1 MLGVGVGW
9 GLCWLLS
16 PKPLSLLGDHVG
28 EDLTAQNLS
37 LKSEEK
43 KKKAWKKMKLKC

>member
-43 KKKAWKKMKLKC
+43 KKKLGKK